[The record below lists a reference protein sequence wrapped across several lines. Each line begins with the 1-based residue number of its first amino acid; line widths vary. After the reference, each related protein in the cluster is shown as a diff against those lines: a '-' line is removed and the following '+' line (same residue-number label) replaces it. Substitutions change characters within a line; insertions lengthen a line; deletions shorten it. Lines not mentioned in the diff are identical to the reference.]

1 VSSQALSF
9 FTIDR
14 GTASTAVA
22 LVAPSQSRFRLLAA
36 GVAPRGVEVE
46 ALLAD
51 LVARVE
57 AAESGSL
64 PRAGGWRD
72 WVRLEAATRYP
83 PRVLTAATSERVA
96 NDLERTLTGAGWEV
110 AGRLGGSRL
119 DPVAATELC
128 LDATVAAIAVAL
140 HDPTGGDE
148 RHAMQRLAPL
158 VRGAVIRRP
167 DLVVLLCGP
176 NPVLQGNLPADRAVG
191 LPAPE
196 SVAVTAESPLRKAL
210 QTLAQARFDDDAP
223 DGTPGRDSLL
233 AAIHRGGLGPD
244 VLPDARLGL
253 RNAVETLAD
262 LLDRRV
268 EAVEVGHGAGS
279 RTLANPG
286 GVEAHLS
293 AADGALVP
301 ARAIR
306 EDRDVDAIGRWS
318 AIRSDPFTLA
328 DRFRNLRLAPWRDV
342 GGEGSR
348 LRLAALR
355 AALARL
361 DQLWRAGVAGGREGT
376 HPAAGDLLVCSGGP
390 FAAVPPPAAA
400 LAIVDAMRRP
410 GAISLFH
417 DHARVLGPLGTL
429 PEPGDRR
436 RLLADLLD
444 DALLP
449 LGSAIVAGDLRP
461 GARHAATLRVT
472 SELQQHE
479 IELAP
484 GALRLVDLPPG
495 IPARIEV
502 ETREGTLLGV
512 KARKLALD
520 VTGGLG
526 GLLVDTREVP
536 LKLPERAERRRAV
549 LEAWERPVWAA
560 AGP

>member
-1 VSSQALSF
+1 
-9 FTIDR
+9 
-14 GTASTAVA
+14 
-22 LVAPSQSRFRLLAA
+22 
-36 GVAPRGVEVE
+36 
-46 ALLAD
+46 
-51 LVARVE
+51 
-57 AAESGSL
+57 
-64 PRAGGWRD
+64 
-72 WVRLEAATRYP
+72 
-83 PRVLTAATSERVA
+83 
-96 NDLERTLTGAGWEV
+96 
-110 AGRLGGSRL
+110 
-119 DPVAATELC
+119 
-128 LDATVAAIAVAL
+128 
-140 HDPTGGDE
+140 
-148 RHAMQRLAPL
+148 
-158 VRGAVIRRP
+158 VIRRP
-167 DLVVLLCGP
+167 DLAVLLCGP
-176 NPVLQGNLPADRAVG
+176 NTPLQGALPAERAVG

-196 SVAVTAESPLRKAL
+196 AVAVTAGSPLRDAL
-210 QTLAQARFDDDAP
+210 HTIAEARVDAGSP
-223 DGTPGRDSLL
+223 DSGDGLL
-233 AAIHRGGLGPD
+233 AALRRDGSTLDG
-244 VLPDARLGL
+244 VPDARMGL
-253 RNAVETLAD
+253 RNSVETLAN

-268 EAVEVGHGAGS
+268 EAVEIGHSAGA
-279 RTLANPG
+279 RTLAHPG
-286 GVEAHLS
+286 GLDAHLT

-306 EDRDVDAIGRWS
+306 DDREVDAIARWS

-328 DRFRNLRLAPWRDV
+328 DRLRNLRLSPWRDV
-342 GGEGSR
+342 GGEGTR

-355 AALARL
+355 GALARL
-361 DQLWRAGVAGGREGT
+361 DQLWRSSGGAGQDAG
-376 HPAAGDLLVCSGGP
+376 HPAAGDLLVCSGGA

-400 LAIVDAMRRP
+400 LAIVDAMRRA

-429 PEPGDRR
+429 PESGDRR

-449 LGSAIVAGDLRP
+449 LGSAIVAGDMRP

-472 SELQQHE
+472 SELQHHE

-536 LKLPERAERRRAV
+536 LRLPERAERRRAV

-560 AGP
+560 TGP

>member
-1 VSSQALSF
+1 V
-9 FTIDR
+9 T
-14 GTASTAVA
+14 
-22 LVAPSQSRFRLLAA
+22 
-36 GVAPRGVEVE
+36 
-46 ALLAD
+46 
-51 LVARVE
+51 
-57 AAESGSL
+57 SG
-64 PRAGGWRD
+64 
-72 WVRLEAATRYP
+72 
-83 PRVLTAATSERVA
+83 
-96 NDLERTLTGAGWEV
+96 
-110 AGRLGGSRL
+110 
-119 DPVAATELC
+119 
-128 LDATVAAIAVAL
+128 
-140 HDPTGGDE
+140 
-148 RHAMQRLAPL
+148 
-158 VRGAVIRRP
+158 
-167 DLVVLLCGP
+167 
-176 NPVLQGNLPADRAVG
+176 
-191 LPAPE
+191 
-196 SVAVTAESPLRKAL
+196 SPLRDAL
-210 QTLAQARFDDDAP
+210 QTIAEARPGPGSP
-223 DGTPGRDSLL
+223 DSGDGLL
-233 AAIHRGGLGPD
+233 AAIRRDGSALDGVPD
-244 VLPDARLGL
+244 GRIGL
-253 RNAVETLAD
+253 RNAVETLAN

-268 EAVEVGHGAGS
+268 EAVEIGHAAGS
-279 RTLANPG
+279 RIVAHPG
-286 GVEAHLS
+286 GLEAHLI

-301 ARAIR
+301 GRAIR
-306 EDRDVDAIGRWS
+306 DDREVDAISRWS

-328 DRFRNLRLAPWRDV
+328 DRLRNLRLAPWRDV

-355 AALARL
+355 GALARI
-361 DQLWRAGVAGGREGT
+361 DQLWRSGAGAGPDAT
-376 HPAAGDLLVCSGGP
+376 SPASGDLLVCSGGA
-390 FAAVPPPAAA
+390 FASVPPPAAA

-417 DHARVLGPLGTL
+417 DHARLLGPLGTL
-429 PEPGDRR
+429 PESGDRR
-436 RLLADLLD
+436 RLMADLLD

-449 LGSAIVAGDLRP
+449 LGSAIVAGDMRP

-536 LKLPERAERRRAV
+536 LRLPERAERRRAV